1 MKTHQYTRDE
11 LPQWTIEDVIK
22 HDYSYYFGLE
32 HSHRLKPTQV
42 ADDYE
47 KERIDRKRQMLEV
60 GQFDPIIV
68 DYDFNI
74 ICGHHRHKV
83 LLERYD
89 RLLCPIICLEGVAV
103 EDVVKYYAG
112 IKAHADA
119 LNDRAIENYDYDYLV
134 GSFK

>member
-1 MKTHQYTRDE
+1 METHQYTRDE

-47 KERIDRKRQMLEV
+47 KDRIDRKRQMLEV

-74 ICGHHRHKV
+74 ICGHHRHRV
-83 LLERYD
+83 LLERDD
-89 RLLCPIICLEGVAV
+89 RLLFPIICLEGVAV
-103 EDVVKYYAG
+103 EDIVKYYAG
-112 IKAHADA
+112 IKAHQDA
-119 LNDRAIENYDYDYLV
+119 QNDRAIENYDYDYLV
-134 GSFK
+134 RAFR